1 MELKVLFNRHMGEQ
15 YYHMRVG
22 FSEALKEVSSGQ
34 FLMVRALDNS
44 TDPLLLR
51 PMSILRNDPT
61 VGSAQ
66 MMYRAQGKGSAFLA
80 KKKKDDSIEVLGP
93 FGKGFTLSRE
103 TEKIYLVGGGIGVPP
118 LIHFAEAITNEGHDV
133 HVYIGGQ
140 SAGDIIGED
149 DFNAAGA
156 HVFVATMDGSDGVQ
170 GLVTI
175 PFHEEIQNTDPRNTM
190 VYTCGPIGM
199 MKRVAEI
206 CSEFEIP
213 CQLSMETMMGCG
225 FGVCLGCAVLTR
237 NPQGLEYQRACKEG
251 PVFFGGDLVLE
262 SL

>member
-1 MELKVLFNRHMGEQ
+1 MELKVLFNRHMGDR

-34 FLMVRALDNS
+34 FLMVRVLENT

-61 VGSAQ
+61 VGTAQ
-66 MMYRAQGKGSAFLA
+66 MMYRAQGKGSSFLA
-80 KKKKDDSIEVLGP
+80 KKKKDDPLEVLGP

-118 LIHFAEAITNEGHDV
+118 LIHFAESITGEGRDV
-133 HVYIGGQ
+133 NVFIGGQ

-149 DFNAAGA
+149 DFIAAGA
-156 HVFVATMDGSDGVQ
+156 KVTVSTMDGSDGFR

-175 PFHEEIQNTDPRNTM
+175 PFRDEILGADPNDTM
-190 VYTCGPIGM
+190 VYTCGPTGM

-206 CSEFEIP
+206 CNELGIP
-213 CQLSMETMMGCG
+213 CQLSMETAMGCG

-237 NPQGLEYQRACKEG
+237 NPQGMEYVRACREG

-262 SL
+262 AL